1 MSQRA
6 QRPGGFTLV
15 ELLVVI
21 GIIAVLIALLLP
33 ALNSAREQARGA
45 QCLSNLRSIG
55 QAMNLY
61 TAEHKGY
68 MVPGFIRMQPTGPTR
83 GEETWAT
90 MLATLNYIPGTV
102 SQLQFGG
109 TGGSPPGEDAWDA
122 EESSGETVFRCPT
135 GLNKKSNGEDP
146 TSHTDPINSFYQRKQ
161 SQLIYGAGTSH
172 LKGAMIDNWYGE
184 NAIVPTQAN
193 LAKAKGQENFP
204 MRVLGHIRATH
215 EIFGGP
221 LLKASAIKKS
231 SEIVL
236 IFDGLAEHDY
246 NAYRISARHSN
257 GKKCNMLFADGHA
270 ETIDKDSLPDGME
283 SPPAGIPTPDLK
295 SVAKLDKKRFP
306 KWRLDQN

>member
-1 MSQRA
+1 M
-6 QRPGGFTLV
+6 
-15 ELLVVI
+15 
-21 GIIAVLIALLLP
+21 
-33 ALNSAREQARGA
+33 AR
-45 QCLSNLRSIG
+45 CLSNLRGIG
-55 QAMNLY
+55 QAMNMY

-109 TGGSPPGEDAWDA
+109 VGGSPPGEDAWA
-122 EESSGETVFRCPT
+122 REESDGETVFRCPT
-135 GLNKKSNGEDP
+135 GLNKKYVDSEVPDP
-146 TSHTDPINSFYQRKQ
+146 ASPTDPINSFFQRKQ

-172 LKGAMIDNWYGE
+172 ATGAMIDNWYGE
-184 NAIVPTQAN
+184 NAIIPTQPN
-193 LAKAKGQENFP
+193 LRAAKGQENFP
-204 MRVLGHIRATH
+204 MRVLGHTRATH

-221 LLKASAIKKS
+221 LLKASHIRKS
-231 SEIVL
+231 AEIVL

-257 GKKCNMLFADGHA
+257 GRKCNMLFADGHA
-270 ETIDKDSLPDGME
+270 ETIDKDSLPVGTE
-283 SPPAGIPTPDLK
+283 GGTPASELK
-295 SVAKLDKKRFP
+295 SVAKLDKHRFP